1 LKILIVSQHFWPENF
16 IINDLAL
23 RLTDIGDEVIVLT
36 GNPSYPNKET
46 FHEFYKNKTSFSKL
60 KNITIYRVPLLSRG
74 GSYFSLFFNYL
85 SFIFTAS
92 TLGLFKIRKI
102 NFDKVFVF
110 QTSPVFSAIPAIIYA
125 KFKGIPLAIWI
136 LDLWPHTIL
145 DLKIFS
151 NLIWKKFLKWVSFYI
166 YDCCNLILVQSEKF
180 IPILKSELKKSNI
193 KYFPNWPLIDL
204 QGVNITYSKIIK
216 KAPGT
221 FTVMYAGNVG
231 KAQDF
236 ESVISAFDL
245 LRSHKNIRL
254 IIVGHGSAINFVKEK
269 VQHMNLKNILLVG
282 SHPKEEMPFIIK
294 HADALLVSLEK
305 RAIFS
310 LTIPAKLQAYMTS
323 GKPIL
328 GMVDGEASRI
338 IKESKSGLISKAG
351 DFKSLA
357 ENIIFLSKLKHT
369 AMKEFGL
376 NGIKYVNHYFNSV
389 KSIHKLRA
397 YLHELS

>member
-1 LKILIVSQHFWPENF
+1 MRILIVSQYFWPENF

-36 GNPSYPNKET
+36 GNPGYPNKKE
-46 FHEFYKNKTSFSKL
+46 FAEFYKNKTSFSKL
-60 KNITIYRVPLLSRG
+60 KKITIYRAPLVSRG
-74 GSYFSLFFNYL
+74 KSYLSLFFNYL
-85 SFIFTAS
+85 SFVVTAS
-92 TLGLFKIRKI
+92 TLGIFKIRSINADKI
-102 NFDKVFVF
+102 LVF

-125 KFKGIPLAIWI
+125 KFKGVPLAIWV
-136 LDLWPHTIL
+136 LDLWPQTIL
-145 DLKIFS
+145 DMNIFS
-151 NLIWKKFLKWVSFYI
+151 NQIWKKILRWISYYI
-166 YDCCNLILVQSEKF
+166 YDCCDLILVQSKKF
-180 IPILKSELKKSNI
+180 IPILKSELKNPNI

-204 QGVNITYSKIIK
+204 QGKEITYSKIIK
-216 KAPGT
+216 KVPGI

-245 LRSHKNIRL
+245 LRNHKNIRL
-254 IIVGHGSAINFVKEK
+254 IIVGDGSAIHFVKEK
-269 VQHMNLKNILLVG
+269 VLHMNLKNILLVG
-282 SHPKEEMPFIIK
+282 SHPKDEMPLIIK
-294 HADALLVSLEK
+294 HADALLVPLEK
-305 RAIFS
+305 RVIFS

-357 ENIIFLSKLKHT
+357 ENIIYLSKLKHT
-369 AMKEFGL
+369 ALKEFGL
-376 NGIKYVNHYFNSV
+376 NGIKYVNQHFNSI
-389 KSIHKLRA
+389 KSIHKLRG